1 LLSPS
6 PLKTALSSP
15 FQYGTNGIWNKNARG
30 VIPLAFDFFQDRY
43 RSKTYLSATWW
54 QQPLMKKA
62 AFSRGYEPS
71 TPRDTVKYSKK
82 MQESPMVL
90 NEVKQATI
98 HIPQH

>member
-1 LLSPS
+1 
-6 PLKTALSSP
+6 
-15 FQYGTNGIWNKNARG
+15 
-30 VIPLAFDFFQDRY
+30 
-43 RSKTYLSATWW
+43 
-54 QQPLMKKA
+54 MKKA